1 MIGYITLG
9 TNDINRAST
18 FYDTLFETIGIGRFM
33 EGEHFIA
40 WAKAP
45 DAPAF
50 SVIKPY
56 DGNTAT
62 SGNGS
67 MISLA
72 MESPEQV
79 AAFHAKALSLG
90 GTDEGAPG
98 VRDGGSL
105 YISYF
110 RDLDRNKIAAYT
122 MARE

>member
-9 TNDINRAST
+9 TNNIDKAAA
-18 FYDTLFETIGIGRFM
+18 FYDELFASIGIGRFM
-33 EGEHFIA
+33 EGDHFIA

-45 DAPAF
+45 DTPAF

-62 SGNGS
+62 SGNGT

-79 AAFHAKALSLG
+79 AEFHAKALTLG
-90 GTDEGAPG
+90 GSDEGAPG

-110 RDLDRNKIAAYT
+110 RDLDNNKLAAYT
-122 MARE
+122 MATE

>member
-9 TNDINRAST
+9 TNDMSKAAA
-18 FYDTLFETIGIGRFM
+18 FYDALFATIGIGRFM
-33 EGEHFIA
+33 EAEHFIA

-45 DAPAF
+45 EEPAF
-50 SVIKPY
+50 SIIKPY

-62 SGNGS
+62 SGNGT
-67 MISLA
+67 MISLL
-72 MESPEQV
+72 MESPDQV

-110 RDLDRNKIAAYT
+110 RDLDNNKLAVFT
-122 MARE
+122 MVTE